1 MGTPTSGTITL
12 NQVHVEAGGSSGSQA
27 SFNDSDIRLMSG
39 SNQNTQFSMS
49 DMYSRAADFQA
60 SATVGYGSSHF
71 QQGYANFTTNYK
83 GYLSGITSPA
93 NLSPNSESDYM
104 GGGTIGN
111 VAISQL
117 STSSQVHTFSI
128 SAGGTPS
135 ATVPNDDINIFN
147 SVVVNTTT
155 YDRGDFTYSSSSN
168 TCTLNFVVSA
178 PPGDFVASDTT
189 NPPFP
194 AHGTTYYVTFRRR
207 V

>member
-12 NQVHVEAGGSSGSQA
+12 NEVHVEAGGSSGSQA

-60 SATVGYGSSHF
+60 SATVGYGSTHF

-83 GYLSGITSPA
+83 GYVGGITSPA
-93 NLSPNSESDYM
+93 NLSPSSESSYM
-104 GGGTIGN
+104 GGGTIGQ
-111 VAISQL
+111 VGISQL
-117 STSSQVHTFSI
+117 STSSNVITFTI
-128 SAGGTPS
+128 SSGGTPS
-135 ATVPNDDINIFN
+135 ATVPNDDINVFN

-155 YDRGDFTYSSSSN
+155 YDRGDFTYSSSINTCSLSFVVDSPGTVVASN
-168 TCTLNFVVSA
+168 TV
-178 PPGDFVASDTT
+178 